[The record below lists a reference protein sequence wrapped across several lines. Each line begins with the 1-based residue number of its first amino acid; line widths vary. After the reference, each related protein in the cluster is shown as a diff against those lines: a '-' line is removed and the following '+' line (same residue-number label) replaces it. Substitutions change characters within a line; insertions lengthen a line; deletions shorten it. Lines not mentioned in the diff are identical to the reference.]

1 MTGAGRI
8 GAISGASMGAVL
20 LSWHFSMGQ
29 IFYFL
34 CVPILIGIVAAYSM
48 ERLAKTHPDATTIAA
63 EPTLAH

>member
-1 MTGAGRI
+1 
-8 GAISGASMGAVL
+8 
-20 LSWHFSMGQ
+20 MGQ

-34 CVPILIGIVAAYSM
+34 CVPIFIGIVAAYSM